1 VYGNVARNTASLI
14 KMILVVV
21 VFGLFIY
28 LFTIAFVTQDFFW
41 FKKGFAEKPFRVVVY
56 HQGLRI
62 EYRSGQPGYELLASA
77 IQQSLDSGVVRQ
89 SGIGLGE
96 QTLYEAKTKYTTV
109 EAYFLQPV
117 KLHANFY
124 TGHPT
129 QMLFPITGRHSE
141 LSVVFLGDHG
151 EYWVNG
157 PVLRDMQPIRDALV
171 QLNIPLE

>member
-1 VYGNVARNTASLI
+1 MYGNLARSTASLI

-21 VFGLFIY
+21 IFGLFIY
-28 LFTIAFVTQDFFW
+28 LFTIAFVAQDFFW
-41 FKKGFAEKPFRVVVY
+41 FEKGFAEKPVRVIVY
-56 HQGLRI
+56 HQGQRT
-62 EYRSGQPGYELLASA
+62 EYRSGQAGYELLANA
-77 IQQSLDSGVVRQ
+77 IQQSLNSGLVRQ

-96 QTLYEAKTKYTTV
+96 QTLYDAKTKYITV

-117 KLHANFY
+117 KLHANFN

-129 QMLFPITGRHSE
+129 QMIFPITGRHSE
-141 LSVVFLGDHG
+141 LSVVFLGDQG
-151 EYWVNG
+151 GYWVNG